1 MSFFVVSPVFPAG
14 AFESQSPQTR
24 MNTDFF
30 TFRCT
35 LPQKHMFNVVL
46 TPHIAFQTTESFEE
60 LQHKAVLYAIDG
72 AMGKI
77 SAGAVNGGCVRP

>member
-35 LPQKHMFNVVL
+35 LPQKHMFNVDSGRGLIKCGSTIV
-46 TPHIAFQTTESFEE
+46 PFMNSFP
-60 LQHKAVLYAIDG
+60 KNTRLYKLMSTKFMEQLDAT
-72 AMGKI
+72 
-77 SAGAVNGGCVRP
+77 